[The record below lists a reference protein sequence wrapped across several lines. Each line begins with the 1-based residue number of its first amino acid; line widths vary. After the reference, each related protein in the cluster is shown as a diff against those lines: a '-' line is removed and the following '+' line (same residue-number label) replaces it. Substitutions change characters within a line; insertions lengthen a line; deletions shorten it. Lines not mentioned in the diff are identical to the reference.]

1 MVPENPEDSPRAN
14 KEKIMGITIIIADD
28 HQILRQGLKTLLEKE
43 PDMEVVAEAED
54 GRKTVTL
61 VREFMPHVVI
71 MDVNMPDLNGIEAT
85 RQILSEYPDMK
96 VIALSMHADR
106 RFVINMLKAGAHG
119 YLLKDCAF
127 EELAQAIRLVMAS
140 KTYLS
145 PGVAEIVVKD
155 YVHRLPGPAQTA
167 FSVLTAREREVL
179 QLMAEGKS
187 TAQIAELLHISV
199 KTVETHR
206 QQIMHKLGMRSV
218 AELTKYAIRE
228 GLTSLEP

>member
-1 MVPENPEDSPRAN
+1 
-14 KEKIMGITIIIADD
+14 MGIRIIIADD
-28 HQILRQGLKTLLEKE
+28 HQILRQGLRTLLEKE

-61 VREFMPHVVI
+61 VRELIPHVVI
-71 MDVNMPDLNGIEAT
+71 MDVNMPDLNGIEAS
-85 RQILSEYPDMK
+85 RQILAEYPEMK

-127 EELAQAIRLVMAS
+127 EELAQAIRLVMAN

-155 YVHRLPGPAQTA
+155 YVHRVPGPAQTA

-187 TAQIAELLHISV
+187 TSQIAELLTISV

-206 QQIMHKLGMRSV
+206 QQIMHKLGIRSV

-228 GLTSLEP
+228 GLTSLES

>member
-1 MVPENPEDSPRAN
+1 
-14 KEKIMGITIIIADD
+14 MGIRIIIADD
-28 HQILRQGLKTLLEKE
+28 HQILRQGLRTLLEKE

-54 GRKTVTL
+54 GRKTVIL
-61 VREFMPHVVI
+61 VDELIPHVVI

-85 RQILSEYPDMK
+85 RQILTDHPDMK
-96 VIALSMHADR
+96 IIALSMHADR

-127 EELAQAIRLVMAS
+127 EELAYAIRLVMAN

-155 YVHRLPGPAQTA
+155 YVSRIPSPVQTA

-187 TAQIAELLHISV
+187 TANIAELLHISI

-206 QQIMHKLGMRSV
+206 QQIMHKLGIRSV

>member
-1 MVPENPEDSPRAN
+1 MSIR
-14 KEKIMGITIIIADD
+14 IIIADD

-54 GRKTVTL
+54 GRKTVIMVQELT
-61 VREFMPHVVI
+61 PDVVI

-85 RQILSEYPDMK
+85 RQILADYPEMK

-127 EELAQAIRLVMAS
+127 EELAQAIRLVIAN

-155 YVHRLPGPAQTA
+155 YVHRVPGPAQTA
-167 FSVLTAREREVL
+167 FSLLTAREREVL

-187 TAQIAELLHISV
+187 TSQIAELL
-199 KTVETHR
+199 
-206 QQIMHKLGMRSV
+206 
-218 AELTKYAIRE
+218 AIRSKRWRPIASRSCTNWAFAVSPNSPSTPS
-228 GLTSLEP
+228 GKGSPLWRVDFSAHLPEPCIRQ

>member
-1 MVPENPEDSPRAN
+1 MAIR
-14 KEKIMGITIIIADD
+14 IILADD
-28 HQILRQGLKTLLEKE
+28 HQILRQGLKTLLGKE

-61 VREFMPHVVI
+61 VREFSPNVVI

-85 RQILSEYPDMK
+85 RQILSEYPDLK

-127 EELAQAIRLVMAS
+127 EELAQAIRLVMAN

-155 YVHRLPGPAQTA
+155 YVHRVTSPSQSA

-187 TAQIAELLHISV
+187 TTMIAELLHISV

-206 QQIMHKLGMRSV
+206 QQIMHKLGIRSV

>member
-1 MVPENPEDSPRAN
+1 
-14 KEKIMGITIIIADD
+14 MGITIIIADD

-61 VREFMPHVVI
+61 VREFTPHVVI

-119 YLLKDCAF
+119 
-127 EELAQAIRLVMAS
+127 S
-140 KTYLS
+140 KFFT
-145 PGVAEIVVKD
+145 
-155 YVHRLPGPAQTA
+155 R
-167 FSVLTAREREVL
+167 
-179 QLMAEGKS
+179 
-187 TAQIAELLHISV
+187 
-199 KTVETHR
+199 
-206 QQIMHKLGMRSV
+206 
-218 AELTKYAIRE
+218 
-228 GLTSLEP
+228 